1 MKKYTKEEVISI
13 FELSGEKTYH
23 AMLEGDYKTNNKE
36 FAKTTKIFK
45 YFEKNID
52 FAKEC
57 IDALLKSSNVAVR
70 LKAASYCLALKYNI
84 NEAENILEE
93 ISVNDEYGIFS
104 FTAEMTLKV
113 WREEGELRV
122 YQK

>member
-1 MKKYTKEEVISI
+1 MKKYTKEEVILI
-13 FELSGEKTYH
+13 YEVCGEIMYNAT
-23 AMLEGDYKTNNKE
+23 LTGDYKTNNREGNKLL
-36 FAKTTKIFK
+36 KIFK

-57 IDALLKSSNVAVR
+57 IDALLKSSNVLVKS
-70 LKAASYCLALKYNI
+70 KAAAYCLALKYNI

-113 WREEGELRV
+113 WREEGELKL
-122 YQK
+122 Y